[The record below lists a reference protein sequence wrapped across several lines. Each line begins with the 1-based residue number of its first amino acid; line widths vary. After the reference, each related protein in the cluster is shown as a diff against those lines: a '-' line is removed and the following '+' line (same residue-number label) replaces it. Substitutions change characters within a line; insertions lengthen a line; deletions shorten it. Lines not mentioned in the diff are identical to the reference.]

1 MTKVKVKWVHA
12 DGLEAMKDV
21 CRGMDEELDKLED

>member
-1 MTKVKVKWVHA
+1 MPKVKVKWVHA

-21 CRGMDEELDKLED
+21 CRGMDSGTR